1 MDLSKKILIVEDEIL
16 ISDYIL
22 DLLSEIG
29 FTKLET
35 ANDSEEAQDKIK
47 VFNPEII
54 LMDINVDG
62 KDTGIKL
69 AENKNTEAQIIYVT
83 AQQDSETIKKAITTA
98 PISYLTKPIKKIDLL
113 AAIHLAIEKIK
124 TNFIMIKDGF
134 EEIKILYDDI
144 FYIKSDGNYID
155 LHTHSKT
162 YSLRQSLESLNKLL
176 DQNKFCKIHR
186 SILINKTK
194 IEKKT
199 ASSVFINNEELKIS
213 RRYKNDINGHSHTKN
228 GHS

>member
-16 ISDYIL
+16 ISDYIFDML
-22 DLLSEIG
+22 TETGFSQIEI
-29 FTKLET
+29 
-35 ANDSEEAQDKIK
+35 ANDSEEATNKMN

-62 KDTGIKL
+62 KDKGIKL

-113 AAIHLAIEKIK
+113 AAIHLATEKIK

-144 FYIKSDGNYID
+144 LYIKSDGNYID
-155 LHTHSKT
+155 LHTHLKT
-162 YSLRQSLESLNKLL
+162 YSLRRSLESLNKLL

-186 SILINKTK
+186 SVLINSTK

-213 RRYKNDINGHSHTKN
+213 RSYKNNINGHSHTKN